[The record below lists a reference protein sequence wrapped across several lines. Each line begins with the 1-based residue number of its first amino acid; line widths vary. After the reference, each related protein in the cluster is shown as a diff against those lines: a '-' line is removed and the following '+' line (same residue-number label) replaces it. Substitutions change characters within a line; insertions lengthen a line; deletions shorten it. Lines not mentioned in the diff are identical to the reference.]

1 MGTIRIEGMQ
11 FYAFHGHFDAEQKV
25 GNKFIVDI
33 KIKTKTANAAKS
45 DQLKD
50 ALNYQSVYD
59 IIKMEMAIKSRLLE
73 NVADR
78 ILNALYSQF
87 TSIKKCSV
95 KISKINPPMGGE
107 IEKVSVTL
115 KR

>member
-25 GNKFIVDI
+25 GNKFTVDI
-33 KIKTKTANAAKS
+33 KIKTDTSRAANS

-50 ALNYQSVYD
+50 ALNYQEVYD
-59 IIKMEMAIKSRLLE
+59 VVKKEMDIKSRLLE
-73 NVADR
+73 NVANR
-78 ILNALYSQF
+78 ILNTLHSQF
-87 TSIKKCSV
+87 SPIKKCSV
-95 KISKINPPMGGE
+95 KVSKINPPMGGE